1 MARIKDSSVEEVRQV
16 ADIVELVGAR
26 TQLRRAGSRLTGRC
40 PFHEERTPSFSVN
53 PQDKLYYCFGCG
65 AGGDVITFV
74 RETENL
80 DFAGAVEW
88 LADRFRVQLSYDESS
103 PRADAARRRRKRL
116 FALLERAAGFYERWL
131 WEAESGTDARAYL
144 ESRGLGEEI
153 CREFRLGLAPGGATL
168 CKRAIAEGYSREEL
182 SSAGLANRRGN
193 DYFSGRLLFP
203 LADGRGQVRGF
214 QARKL
219 REDDPLRAKYVNS
232 PEGELFRKGDL
243 LYGLHLARN
252 PIGKQDRAV
261 VVEGNPDVIAL
272 RQAGLEPVVAS
283 MGTALTERQLREL
296 SRLTRRLFLCFD
308 ADAAGQ
314 EATLRGM
321 QLAAQQEFEVKVVT
335 LPEGKDPADDPTGF
349 EERLAGALPYVVYRV
364 RIELEQRDRH
374 EAYLRI
380 KDFLDSLPDSPER
393 HDAWAIANDRL
404 GMTIQLRAGRVG
416 AGALPPKLLDASD
429 RLELGALGGARAF
442 PELSPVLAELGPEHF
457 DDPVNQR
464 AVGVVLGVEEPD
476 EELRRL
482 LAALDARADA
492 EGIDLQTGQ
501 QLLLRLRERKLQR
514 ELADAG
520 DEKLPELQQA
530 LAKVRERIREFA

>member
-1 MARIKDSSVEEVRQV
+1 V
-16 ADIVELVGAR
+16 
-26 TQLRRAGSRLTGRC
+26 GSRLTGRC

-65 AGGDVITFV
+65 QGGDVITFV

-88 LADRFRVQLSYDESS
+88 LADRFRVQLEYEESS
-103 PRADAARRRRKRL
+103 PRADAARRRRERL

-131 WEAESGTDARAYL
+131 WESEGGAPAREYL

-168 CKRAIAEGYSREEL
+168 CKRALAEGYSREEL

-219 REDDPLRAKYVNS
+219 REEDPLKAKYVNS

-243 LYGLHLARN
+243 LYGLHLAR
-252 PIGKQDRAV
+252 PAMAKQDRAV

-272 RQAGLEPVVAS
+272 RQTGFEPVVAS

-296 SRLTRRLFLCFD
+296 SRLTRRLYLCFD

-335 LPEGKDPADDPTGF
+335 LPEGKDPADDPSGF
-349 EERLAGALPYVVYRV
+349 EGRLADAEAYVVYRV
-364 RIELEQRDRH
+364 RVELERGDRH
-374 EAYLRI
+374 EAYLKI
-380 KDFLDSLPDSPER
+380 KDFLDALPDSPER
-393 HDAWAIANDRL
+393 HDAWAIANDGL
-404 GMTIQLRAGRVG
+404 GMTIQLRAGRLGG
-416 AGALPPKLLDASD
+416 ASLPPKLLGASD
-429 RLELGALGGARAF
+429 RLELGALAGVRAF
-442 PELSPVLAELGPEHF
+442 PELATVLAELGPDHF
-457 DDPVNQR
+457 DDLLHKR
-464 AVGVVLGVEEPD
+464 AVAVVLGVEDPD
-476 EELRRL
+476 RELQKL
-482 LAALDARADA
+482 FAALDARADA
-492 EGIDLQTGQ
+492 EGIDLQTGE
-501 QLLLRLRERKLQR
+501 QLLLRLRERRLQR
-514 ELADAG
+514 ELAEAG
-520 DEKLPELQQA
+520 DEQLPDLQQK

>member
-1 MARIKDSSVEEVRQV
+1 MARIKDSSVEEVR
-16 ADIVELVGAR
+16 AASDIVELVGAR
-26 TQLRRAGSRLTGRC
+26 TQLRKAGSRFTGRC

-80 DFAGAVEW
+80 DFAGAVEF
-88 LADRFRVQLSYDESS
+88 LADRFRVQISYEESS
-103 PRADAARRRRKRL
+103 PRADAARRRRERL
-116 FALLERAAGFYERWL
+116 LALLERAAGFYERWL
-131 WEAESGTDARAYL
+131 WESQSGAEARAYL

-153 CREFRLGLAPGGATL
+153 CCEFRLGLAPGGATL
-168 CKRAIAEGYSREEL
+168 CKRAVEEGYSREEL
-182 SSAGLANRRGN
+182 LSAGLANRRGN
-193 DYFSGRLLFP
+193 DYFTGRLLFP

-219 REDDPLRAKYVNS
+219 REDDPLHAKYVNS

-243 LYGLHLARN
+243 LYGLNLARN
-252 PIGKQDRAV
+252 AVAKQDRAV

-272 RQAGLEPVVAS
+272 RQTGLEPVVAS

-296 SRLTRRLFLCFD
+296 SRLTRRLYLCFD

-321 QLAAQQEFEVKVVT
+321 QLAAQQEFEVKVVA
-335 LPEGKDPADDPTGF
+335 LPEGKDPADDPSGF
-349 EERLAGALPYVVYRV
+349 EERLAEAEPYVVYRV
-364 RIELEQRDRH
+364 RVELEQRDRH

-404 GMTIQLRAGRVG
+404 GMTIQLRAGRQG
-416 AGALPPKLLDASD
+416 AGSLPPKLLDASD
-429 RLELGALGGARAF
+429 RLERGALAGVRAF
-442 PELSPVLAELGPEHF
+442 PELGPVLAELGPEHF
-457 DDPVNQR
+457 DDALNRR
-464 AVGVVLGVEEPD
+464 AVGAVLGVEEPD
-476 EELRRL
+476 TDLRRL

-492 EGIDLQTGQ
+492 EGIDRQTAEQ
-501 QLLLRLRERKLQR
+501 FLLRMRERKLQR
-514 ELADAG
+514 ELADADQG
-520 DEKLPELQQA
+520 RLSDLQQK

>member
-1 MARIKDSSVEEVRQV
+1 MARIKDSSIEEVRQA

-53 PQDKLYYCFGCG
+53 AQEKLYYCFGCG

-80 DFAGAVEW
+80 DFAAAVEW
-88 LADRFRVQLSYDESS
+88 LADRFRVRLEYEESS
-103 PRADAARRRRKRL
+103 PRADAVRRRRERL
-116 FALLERAAGFYERWL
+116 LALLERAAGFYERWL
-131 WEAESGTDARAYL
+131 WESESGAAARAYL
-144 ESRGLGEEI
+144 ESRGLGEET
-153 CREFRLGLAPGGATL
+153 CRQFRLGLAPGGATL
-168 CKRAIAEGYSREEL
+168 VKRALAEGYSREEL
-182 SSAGLANRRGN
+182 LAAGLANRRGN

-203 LADGRGQVRGF
+203 LADARGQVRGF

-243 LYGLHLARN
+243 LYGLHLARTA
-252 PIGKQDRAV
+252 IAKQDRAV

-272 RQAGLEPVVAS
+272 RQTGFEPVVAS
-283 MGTALTERQLREL
+283 MGTALTDRQLREL
-296 SRLTRRLFLCFD
+296 SRLTRRLYLCFD

-335 LPEGKDPADDPTGF
+335 LPEGKDPADDPAGF
-349 EERLAGALPYVVYRV
+349 EERLPGAEPYVVYRV
-364 RIELEQRDRH
+364 RVELERSDRH

-380 KDFLDSLPDSPER
+380 KDFLDALPDSPER

-416 AGALPPKLLDASD
+416 AGALPPKLLGASD
-429 RLELGALGGARAF
+429 RLELGALAGVRAF
-442 PELSPVLAELGPEHF
+442 PELAPVLAELGPDHF
-457 DDPVNQR
+457 DDPLNRR
-464 AVGVVLGVEEPD
+464 AVGAVLGIEDPD
-476 EELRRL
+476 SDLRRL

-492 EGIDLQTGQ
+492 EGIDKQTAE
-501 QLLLRLRERKLQR
+501 QLLLRVRERKLQR
-514 ELADAG
+514 ELAEAA
-520 DEKLPELQQA
+520 DEELSDLQQK